1 MRVIAGTYR
10 SRILKRQPFQ
20 ALQDAAAIGSRDDAH
35 WKDSLSHF
43 RQMVPALPLA
53 GQHAQNALQFFPLR
67 SIFDERE
74 SLLARQFEQFLVAN
88 RIRDVKAK
96 FAGLPRTE
104 EFARAAK
111 QEIRFRDVESVR
123 RAHHGVEPR
132 AGFVGHAKRRYQDAM
147 RFLRATADAPAK
159 LVQLCEPEALSMLN
173 DHYRGVGHIHA
184 DFHYG
189 CGDKD

>member
-1 MRVIAGTYR
+1 M
-10 SRILKRQPFQ
+10 
-20 ALQDAAAIGSRDDAH
+20 
-35 WKDSLSHF
+35 
-43 RQMVPALPLA
+43 
-53 GQHAQNALQFFPLR
+53 
-67 SIFDERE
+67 
-74 SLLARQFEQFLVAN
+74 
-88 RIRDVKAK
+88 KAK

-132 AGFVGHAKRRYQDAM
+132 ARFVGHAKRRYQDAM

-189 CGDKD
+189 CGHKDLRLVPVEALHDFVFFFAGEPSVQQSKL

>member
-1 MRVIAGTYR
+1 MT
-10 SRILKRQPFQ
+10 RIGKTR
-20 ALQDAAAIGSRDDAH
+20 
-35 WKDSLSHF
+35 LSHL

-132 AGFVGHAKRRYQDAM
+132 ARFVGHAKRRYQDAM
-147 RFLRATADAPAK
+147 RFLRATADAPPT
-159 LVQLCEPEALSMLN
+159 LGHWSEPDTLRTPPG
-173 DHYRGVGHIHA
+173 DYRCV
-184 DFHYG
+184 
-189 CGDKD
+189 